1 MAISQRNI
9 DNRGKMNKYDSMK
22 RIYDEN
28 YEGNIQCKTKII
40 SFPLQVNSGGILAP
54 LFKIDDGRFMMKM

>member
-1 MAISQRNI
+1 
-9 DNRGKMNKYDSMK
+9 MNKYDSMK

-54 LFKIDDGRFMMKM
+54 LFKILLDLSKNGECSVNK

>member
-1 MAISQRNI
+1 
-9 DNRGKMNKYDSMK
+9 MNKYDSMK

-40 SFPLQVNSGGILAP
+40 SFPLQANSGGILAP